1 MDCNRRHAAS
11 RRAWIFIALLSAVP
25 AAASAG
31 SLRLARHHRARF
43 AQARGLR
50 QQDLPTDYL
59 ALVLSWS
66 PEHCETQRNRPEGQ
80 RQKQSFQCFSGN
92 RFEWVVHGLWPQNS
106 QARSGRDHP
115 RNCEAA
121 GAVPASVLKQ
131 HLCMMP
137 GVELMQN
144 EWQAH
149 GTCGWRS
156 PERYFADIQAVYGT
170 LHRPTV
176 RDMAGKSADLSPTAC
191 STPRRGRQAGL
202 PAAQPDAAGRQP
214 ARQRGLEQPAQ
225 GIVGLPGQDLKP
237 MACRRAGRP
246 MGSGSRSGRQCSDS
260 ASLVAARMPG
270 ASGVARECVLA
281 GYAPDLLLRRA
292 ADRPQYLSRQPRKRQ
307 ARREHGHQGESN
319 ASAQDR
325 NTPAMAGRQ
334 AGTAGRGKKL
344 TRQGDEV
351 ARQRQ
356 ALPWVRLDK
365 TYRLQTDAGS
375 ATLADLF
382 QGRSQLLVYH
392 FMFGPDYKAGCP
404 SCSSIADG
412 FNGIVTHLA
421 HHDVMLWAVSRAPLD
436 NFRSTSGAW
445 AGPSRGPRRPAA
457 ISTTTSMPR
466 SPRPSSAKGRNTT
479 SGATIPP

>member
-25 AAASAG
+25 AAASAQEVCA
-31 SLRLARHHRARF
+31 LPATIERASPKRVDYVNK
-43 AQARGLR
+43 
-50 QQDLPTDYL
+50 DLPTDYL

-92 RFEWVVHGLWPQNS
+92 RFEWVVHGLWPQNG

-176 RDMAGKSADLSPTAC
+176 RDMAGKSADRPTAC

-225 GIVGLPGQDLKP
+225 GIVGLPGQ
-237 MACRRAGRP
+237 
-246 MGSGSRSGRQCSDS
+246 GSEADGMPD
-260 ASLVAARMPG
+260 ARD
-270 ASGVARECVLA
+270 ARW
-281 GYAPDLLLRRA
+281 A
-292 ADRPQYLSRQPRKRQ
+292 ADQDQDANAVTRRRSWRRVCQ
-307 ARREHGHQGESN
+307 A
-319 ASAQDR
+319 
-325 NTPAMAGRQ
+325 
-334 AGTAGRGKKL
+334 
-344 TRQGDEV
+344 
-351 ARQRQ
+351 
-356 ALPWVRLDK
+356 
-365 TYRLQTDAGS
+365 
-375 ATLADLF
+375 
-382 QGRSQLLVYH
+382 
-392 FMFGPDYKAGCP
+392 
-404 SCSSIADG
+404 
-412 FNGIVTHLA
+412 HLA
-421 HHDVMLWAVSRAPLD
+421 
-436 NFRSTSGAW
+436 
-445 AGPSRGPRRPAA
+445 
-457 ISTTTSMPR
+457 
-466 SPRPSSAKGRNTT
+466 
-479 SGATIPP
+479 

>member
-1 MDCNRRHAAS
+1 MDLHRVVVGGPRRG
-11 RRAWIFIALLSAVP
+11 LGP
-25 AAASAG
+25 G

-92 RFEWVVHGLWPQNS
+92 RFEWVVHGLWPQNG

-176 RDMAGKSADLSPTAC
+176 RDMAGKSADLSPNRLLDATAGTSSRPSCGSTRRCRQTAC
-191 STPRRGRQAGL
+191 ASAWPRTT
-202 PAAQPDAAGRQP
+202 
-214 ARQRGLEQPAQ
+214 
-225 GIVGLPGQDLKP
+225 
-237 MACRRAGRP
+237 
-246 MGSGSRSGRQCSDS
+246 GSGNC
-260 ASLVAARMPG
+260 
-270 ASGVARECVLA
+270 
-281 GYAPDLLLRRA
+281 
-292 ADRPQYLSRQPRKRQ
+292 
-307 ARREHGHQGESN
+307 
-319 ASAQDR
+319 
-325 NTPAMAGRQ
+325 
-334 AGTAGRGKKL
+334 
-344 TRQGDEV
+344 
-351 ARQRQ
+351 
-356 ALPWVRLDK
+356 
-365 TYRLQTDAGS
+365 GS
-375 ATLADLF
+375 
-382 QGRSQLLVYH
+382 
-392 FMFGPDYKAGCP
+392 
-404 SCSSIADG
+404 
-412 FNGIVTHLA
+412 
-421 HHDVMLWAVSRAPLD
+421 
-436 NFRSTSGAW
+436 AW
-445 AGPSRGPRRPAA
+445 AGSEADGMPDARDARWAADQDQDANAVTRR
-457 ISTTTSMPR
+457 R
-466 SPRPSSAKGRNTT
+466 SWRRVCQAHL
-479 SGATIPP
+479 A